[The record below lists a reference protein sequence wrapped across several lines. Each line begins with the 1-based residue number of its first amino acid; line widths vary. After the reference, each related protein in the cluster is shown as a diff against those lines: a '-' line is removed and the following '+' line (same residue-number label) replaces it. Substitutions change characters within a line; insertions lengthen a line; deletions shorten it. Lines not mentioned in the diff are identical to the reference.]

1 MNFLP
6 GPQWL
11 LTFIALC
18 FVLASQVTCTS
29 YCPVPL
35 VDPKS
40 TLQDLVLGRKEGERL
55 RETGHRSPFRM
66 IPARAGMWV
75 NGTHLTWRQLSILF
89 GRQPADEVVGSVR
102 EGHGRLEAEGA

>member
-1 MNFLP
+1 MAGVGNAMRGEP
-6 GPQWL
+6 NQR
-11 LTFIALC
+11 TAT
-18 FVLASQVTCTS
+18 ASPTQFRA
-29 YCPVPL
+29 
-35 VDPKS
+35 